1 MAKTKCVWRAIGR
14 LRCKKMTA
22 PATTARKPFLT
33 ARQVGMV
40 AALGGLGFAW
50 RALGLVIPLYPPMVL
65 DVRETLI
72 AILAFAGGPYV
83 AIASGFLMGLPSA
96 LPMLDPW
103 YYPLVGLIICMFTK
117 TIWKN
122 RGWKG
127 YLLLIVITAVAEFVG
142 QTLYIIAMAYGLQ
155 IAPFWPEFVATF
167 VSGTYFIYVAQEV
180 IPLIIVIRMFP
191 DFMKPRWL
199 WGGGEE
205 LD

>member
-1 MAKTKCVWRAIGR
+1 MAK
-14 LRCKKMTA
+14 
-22 PATTARKPFLT
+22 PASVTRRPLLT

-50 RALGLVIPLYPPMVL
+50 RALGLVIPLYPPFVL

-103 YYPLVGLIICMFTK
+103 YYPLVGLILCVFTK
-117 TIWKN
+117 TIWNN

-127 YLLLIVITAVAEFVG
+127 YLLLVVVLAVAEFIG
-142 QTLYIIAMAYGLQ
+142 LTLYVAAMAYGLQ
-155 IAPFWPEFVATF
+155 ITPFWPEYVASF
-167 VSGTYFIYVAQEV
+167 AGGTYFVYVAQEV
-180 IPLIIVIRMFP
+180 IPLILVIRFFP

-199 WGGGEE
+199 WRGGEAP
-205 LD
+205 D